1 MARRKRAE
9 KREIALDPVYNSKLV
24 SKFINVM
31 MLQGK
36 KTVAEKIMY
45 QTMTELAAKT
55 GQDALAAFVEAV
67 DKAKPSLEVKARR
80 IGGATY
86 QVPTDVRAERKEA
99 LAIRWIIDSARKR
112 SEKEMNKALLGEFL
126 DVLAGQGAT
135 LKRKTEMH
143 KMAEANKAFAHF
155 KW

>member
-1 MARRKRAE
+1 MARRNRAE
-9 KREIALDPVYNSKLV
+9 KREIALDPVYGSRLV

-31 MLQGK
+31 MVDGRK
-36 KTVAEKIMY
+36 GASEKIMY
-45 QTMTELAAKT
+45 EALEAIAEKT
-55 GQDALAAFVEAV
+55 KKGALEVFSEAV
-67 DKAKPSLEVKARR
+67 DKAKPALEVKARR

-99 LAIRWIIDSARKR
+99 LAIRWIIESAHKR
-112 SEKEMNKALLGEFL
+112 SEKEMSKALLGEIL
-126 DVLAGQGAT
+126 DVIAGQGAT
-135 LKRKTEMH
+135 LKKKTEMH